1 MPDGYI
7 LDVALDNSFTD
18 MVSGYP
24 VTLDNVLFYDVT
36 GLTYNTTYYYRVREY
51 NNGIEGYNSNI
62 IEITLP
68 LDWFIEYTK
77 AFSEIAS
84 TGKSAAV
91 PLLPLS
97 EIVDNVDISTFLSY
111 EECILYRDKLVKDLV
126 SVYNRVLGDAS
137 AIITMRPSF
146 DGLSNLLY
154 SRTKLTPDNYLTEEG
169 LKVDATYAAIQ
180 MNISETNIE

>member
-1 MPDGYI
+1 MGYK
-7 LDVALDNSFTD
+7 LDVSLDNDFTD

-36 GLTYNTTYYYRVREY
+36 GLTDDTTYYYRVREY
-51 NNGIEGYNSNI
+51 DNDDESDNSNI
-62 IEITLP
+62 IEVKL
-68 LDWFIEYTK
+68 LDWFVEYTK

-97 EIVDNVDISTFLSY
+97 EIVDSVDISTFLSY
-111 EECILYRDKLVKDLV
+111 EECILYRDKLIKDLF
-126 SVYNRVLGDAS
+126 SVYNRILSDAS

-154 SRTKLTPDNYLTEEG
+154 SRTKLKPDNYLTEEG

-180 MNISETNIE
+180 MGISETNIE